1 MDANEH
7 KRLCLTILVGSII
20 EYEIVSLTDMLY
32 FNLNNQCSVNI
43 IQL

>member
-32 FNLNNQCSVNI
+32 LNNQCSVNI